1 MGCKLVVHVRIII
14 KTLPHGGEPEPDHE
28 ATVVARELKDW
39 VKTDVVL
46 LANMPTTSRNSSSL
60 MLARNKSQKTVQ
72 LYKTKKIR

>member
-1 MGCKLVVHVRIII
+1 MVGSPSL
-14 KTLPHGGEPEPDHE
+14 DHE

-46 LANMPTTSRNSSSL
+46 LANMPTTSPNSSSL

>member
-1 MGCKLVVHVRIII
+1 MVGSPSL
-14 KTLPHGGEPEPDHE
+14 DHE